1 MVLLAAAAN
10 SDCRKLYETI
20 GITPA
25 DPEKVRK
32 LIMGK
37 HYFWKERGLD
47 ATMSNSH
54 LRYLYQM
61 YPQNRI
67 YGEGLDTIAV
77 LDHKERAKHPKKEYM
92 YSQERMSGHLASC
105 YSHFKLRSFR
115 NLMCPSSVLHISR
128 IRHQHRP
135 ALQRPG
141 STGFMELSRSR
152 RRSRSSRSETT

>member
-92 YSQERMSGHLASC
+92 YLPGENEWSLSKLLQPFQTAIFQELDV
-105 YSHFKLRSFR
+105 SF
-115 NLMCPSSVLHISR
+115 I
-128 IRHQHRP
+128 RP
-135 ALQRPG
+135 AYLQNPPPTP
-141 STGFMELSRSR
+141 TGFAKTWIDWLYGVI
-152 RRSRSSRSETT
+152 